1 MNQEEILKAI
11 KEQTRAIERLIE
23 AVERQSLC
31 LEWYALQLRQVLGTD
46 LEKVAPTTADMTDEE
61 HIYVLVVDCQGNEY
75 FRTRG
80 PYSRAGEEALRMALS
95 RLFFEMKA

>member
-61 HIYVLVVDCQGNEY
+61 HKEQIKKLFAEIEAAE
-75 FRTRG
+75 
-80 PYSRAGEEALRMALS
+80 RAKR
-95 RLFFEMKA
+95 K